1 MLMGCAVLSNPSL
14 CSQDTT
20 NEVMDP
26 KELIAQCC
34 WHLQQSHLC
43 IAKNDLLQAK
53 RECVSAS
60 TNINM
65 AMKAKNNYL
74 ASMTAEVAK
83 FTINFFTRL
92 NEKGLASLLAQDKLQ
107 WLASSNADRDWFPVL
122 QFGDTRSTAI
132 APIDTVDDMGLK
144 LPKLSSDFA
153 VEFNETVARLSIER
167 QISAL
172 KFDSFN
178 RSIKPGT
185 LALSDLYQ
193 DLLTNCSFVLSLLS
207 IAELGMELD
216 LRSLVTFH
224 GNSRAK
230 VELLFNGSKREI
242 PITTRL
248 PFVLPPHDS
257 RSLHVRSLS
266 SEALTWP
273 AILEKAFVI
282 ALGEDYT
289 FSGSNMAQ
297 DTYALIGWIP
307 EIRKISES
315 TVEEIFGYWQLKEK
329 GMVALGVGTG
339 PMSEKLAEQLEV
351 VPEHDYV
358 LSQFDDKEKVLVLRN
373 PWTAETL
380 TEKSMQQHLK
390 VDLSLLGQF
399 SYLYINWNPEARS
412 CCRVSFPCV
421 PLSWPEIFL
430 ADKPQYTFTNNTD
443 KVQEIIVL
451 VEKYFRNGGD
461 MCVSV
466 WEGAK
471 NLIYTTTEYS
481 LVEGGV
487 FTDLRLNSLKFIA
500 KPKQHYLVSVSSHD
514 KKPAICSLAIF
525 HEMESLTLRKAKPQ
539 LPLKTLC
546 ITGNWLGT
554 SRGGNWA
561 NESYINNPQYDLK
574 ILFPDTSLAIVL
586 ASKNP
591 NIEVS
596 AHLFHCE
603 PELVGKKLRTFDK
616 SKLIVNENYS
626 RLICLLR
633 VSNLDPGDYKLVVS
647 AFECKENDEFQVII
661 AHDSERDLD
670 LIQVP
675 QALGTFVQKQ
685 SFEWGGR
692 RRTKFLI
699 SSDYKMT
706 KFTAQILAG
715 SPQLTLGSYI
725 PAVRASV
732 FDLTT
737 ENPILVTNE
746 WDDSLYGVFLDCEL
760 PENHRDY
767 ILLIERFEPGEG
779 NCRVEIGSTSHLT
792 INELLE

>member
-1 MLMGCAVLSNPSL
+1 
-14 CSQDTT
+14 
-20 NEVMDP
+20 MDP

-43 IAKNDLLQAK
+43 IAKNDLLQARK
-53 RECVSAS
+53 ECVLAS

-65 AMKAKNNYL
+65 ALKVKNNYL

-83 FTINFFTRL
+83 FTIEFYKTL
-92 NEKGLASLLAQDKLQ
+92 NEKGLASLLAQQKLQ

-122 QFGDTRSTAI
+122 QFGDIRSTAI
-132 APIDTVDDMGLK
+132 APVDTIDDQSLK
-144 LPKLSSDFA
+144 LPKLSLDFA

-172 KFDSFN
+172 KFDSLN
-178 RSIKPGT
+178 RSVKPGT

-230 VELLFNGSKREI
+230 VELFFNGSKREI
-242 PITTRL
+242 PISTRL
-248 PFVLPPHDS
+248 PFVLPPHES

-307 EIRKISES
+307 EVRKISES
-315 TVEEIFGYWQLKEK
+315 TVEEIYKYWQLKEK

-358 LSQFDDKEKVLVLRN
+358 LSHFDDANKVLVLRN

-380 TEKSMQQHLK
+380 TEKSMKQHLE

-412 CCRVSFPCV
+412 CSRVSFPCV
-421 PLSWPEIFL
+421 PLIWPEIYL
-430 ADKPQYTFTNNTD
+430 ADKPQYTFSNNTNEP
-443 KVQEIIVL
+443 QEIIIL
-451 VEKYFRNGGD
+451 VEKYFRSRGD

-466 WEGAK
+466 WEGSK
-471 NLIYTTTEYS
+471 TLVYTTRDFP

-500 KPKQHYLVSVSSHD
+500 KPQQHYIVSVSSHD
-514 KKPAICSLAIF
+514 KKPAICSLAVY
-525 HEMESLTLRKAKPQ
+525 HEMESFALRKAKAKLPQ
-539 LPLKTLC
+539 NTPC
-546 ITGNWLGT
+546 ISGNWLGP
-554 SRGGNWA
+554 SKGGNWA
-561 NESYINNPQYDLK
+561 NETYVNNPQYDLK
-574 ILFPDTSLAIVL
+574 IHSPNTSLAIVL

-603 PELVGKKLRTFDK
+603 PELVGKKVRAFDK
-616 SKLIVNENYS
+616 SKLLVNENYS
-626 RLICLLR
+626 RLICLLQ
-633 VSNLDPGDYKLVVS
+633 VSDLDPGDYRIVVS
-647 AFECKENDEFQVII
+647 AFECKENDEFQII
-661 AHDSERDLD
+661 LAHNSQRELE
-670 LIQVP
+670 LVQVP
-675 QALGTFVQKQ
+675 QALGTFVQNQ
-685 SFEWGGR
+685 SFDWGGR

-699 SSDYKMT
+699 NSDYKMT
-706 KFTAQILAG
+706 NLTVHILAG
-715 SPQLTLGSYI
+715 SPGLTLGSYI

-737 ENPILVTNE
+737 EEPIVVTHE
-746 WDDSLYGVFLDCEL
+746 WNDSLYGVFLDCKI

-779 NCRVEIGSTSHLT
+779 SCRVEIGSSSRLSLK
-792 INELLE
+792 EFYE

>member
-1 MLMGCAVLSNPSL
+1 
-14 CSQDTT
+14 
-20 NEVMDP
+20 MDA
-26 KELIAQCC
+26 KALIAQCC
-34 WHLQQSHLC
+34 WHLQQSHLF
-43 IAKNDLLQAK
+43 ISKHDLLHAK
-53 RECVSAS
+53 KECVLAS

-65 AMKAKNNYL
+65 ALKAKNNYI

-83 FTINFFTRL
+83 FTIEFHKNL
-92 NEKGLASLLAQDKLQ
+92 NEKGLSSLLAQEKLQ
-107 WLASSNADRDWFPVL
+107 WLASNNADRDWFPVM
-122 QFGDTRSTAI
+122 QFGDISSTAI
-132 APIDTVDDMGLK
+132 APIDIVDDRSLK

-224 GNSRAK
+224 GNSKAK
-230 VELLFNGSKREI
+230 VVLFFNGSKREI
-242 PITTRL
+242 SISTRL
-248 PFVLPPHDS
+248 PFVLPPHES

-307 EIRKISES
+307 EIRKISDS
-315 TVEEIFGYWQLKEK
+315 TVEEIYKYWRLKEK
-329 GMVALGVGTG
+329 GMVALGIGTG

-358 LSQFDDKEKVLVLRN
+358 LSHFDDKEKVLVLRN

-380 TEKSMQQHLK
+380 TEKSMRQHLK

-399 SYLYINWNPEARS
+399 SYLYINWNPDSRLCS
-412 CCRVSFPCV
+412 RVSFPCV
-421 PLSWPEIFL
+421 PLKWPEIYL
-430 ADKPQYTFTNNTD
+430 ADKPQYSFANDTNEP
-443 KVQEIIVL
+443 QEIIIL
-451 VEKYFRNGGD
+451 VEKYFRMKGD
-461 MCVSV
+461 ICVSV
-466 WEGAK
+466 WEGTQ
-471 NLIYTTTEYS
+471 NLVYTTTEYP
-481 LVEGGV
+481 LVEGDA
-487 FTDLRLNSLKFIA
+487 FTDLRLKSLKFMA
-500 KPKQHYLVSVSSHD
+500 KPQQTYLVSVSSHD
-514 KKPAICSLAIF
+514 KKAAICSLAVF
-525 HEMESLTLRKAKPQ
+525 HKMESLALKKAKAK
-539 LPLKTLC
+539 LPHKTAC
-546 ITGNWLGT
+546 VSGTWLGP
-554 SRGGNWA
+554 SKGGNWA
-561 NESYINNPQYDLK
+561 NETYINNPQYDLK
-574 ILFPDTSLAIVL
+574 IESPNTSLAIIL
-586 ASKNP
+586 ASMNP
-591 NIEVS
+591 NIEIS

-603 PELVGKKLRTFDK
+603 PEIVGRKIRTFDK
-616 SKLIVNENYS
+616 SKLLINENYS
-626 RLICLLR
+626 KLICLLQIN
-633 VSNLDPGDYKLVVS
+633 NLDPGDYRIVVS
-647 AFECKENDEFQVII
+647 AFECKENDEFQII
-661 AHDSERDLD
+661 LAHDSDEGLN
-670 LIQVP
+670 LVHVP

-692 RRTKFLI
+692 KRTKYLL
-699 SSDYKMT
+699 SSDYKLT
-706 KFTAQILAG
+706 KLTIQILAG
-715 SPQLTLGSYI
+715 SPTLTLGSYI

-737 ENPILVTNE
+737 EKPVIVTSE
-746 WDDSLYGVFLDCEL
+746 WNDSLYGVFLDCEL
-760 PENHRDY
+760 DENHRDY

-779 NCRVEIGSTSHLT
+779 ICRVEIGSNSRLT
-792 INELLE
+792 MRESND